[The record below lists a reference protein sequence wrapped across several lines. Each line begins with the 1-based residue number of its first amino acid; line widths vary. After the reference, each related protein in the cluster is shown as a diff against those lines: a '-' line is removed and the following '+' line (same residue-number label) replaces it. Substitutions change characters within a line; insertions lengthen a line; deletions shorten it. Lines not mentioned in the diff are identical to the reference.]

1 MTGFV
6 LGPKR
11 QLQRHDEIGG
21 MARRR
26 QLPGT
31 EASKQVKQV
40 KHVHV
45 THPSKKG
52 RKFSEKN
59 VRRKVRLHK
68 NTSTHPPH
76 IHHTSH
82 QRSSFRLAFE
92 YFGVLQLAFN
102 GFRHNMM
109 FHAQFKGIG
118 GTPTYFTDGDFFLF
132 HLLTLRACHS
142 YMQPSVADFS
152 GTRVMVAL
160 VFRKLKQT
168 FSPPWTQRTTCPTRW
183 ALLFNDGQ

>member
-1 MTGFV
+1 
-6 LGPKR
+6 
-11 QLQRHDEIGG
+11 
-21 MARRR
+21 
-26 QLPGT
+26 
-31 EASKQVKQV
+31 
-40 KHVHV
+40 
-45 THPSKKG
+45 
-52 RKFSEKN
+52 
-59 VRRKVRLHK
+59 
-68 NTSTHPPH
+68 
-76 IHHTSH
+76 
-82 QRSSFRLAFE
+82 LAFE